1 MSHREDCS
9 RLELITD
16 SGTGEVNCKNC
27 GSVLNEKPIEVS
39 SSFKTNDEGV
49 EINQTGPPTSIKFAD
64 MGLSTLIGS
73 ANKDSTG
80 KFLNGENKRMF
91 HRLRIWD
98 KRSVS
103 KSHNASYTKAFTLL
117 DSLKIKLSLPES
129 VVQKS
134 ALLYRKSVAKKVLIG
149 RSTAEIL
156 CSLVYLSCRLSNTP
170 RSIQDISEA
179 ANIKKKSLQRIY
191 RMLVRELDIRPEAYS
206 PTDFVNK
213 ISYQVNASEQSRR
226 LAIDILTASM
236 KLGLCEGKN
245 PVGLASA
252 SVYLATSKHG
262 ESVSQVDISKISG
275 ISAVT
280 IRERAKLLKQV
291 VDKMEIE
298 R

>member
-1 MSHREDCS
+1 MIHREDCS

-16 SGTGEVNCKNC
+16 YGTGEVNCKNC
-27 GSVLNEKPIEVS
+27 GSVLNEKPIETS
-39 SSFKTNDEGV
+39 SNFKTNDDGIET
-49 EINQTGPPTSIKFAD
+49 NQTGPPTSIKFAD

-73 ANKDSTG
+73 VNKDSTG
-80 KFLNGENKRMF
+80 KFLNGENKRIF

-103 KSHNASYTKAFTLL
+103 KSHNASYAKAFTLL
-117 DSLKIKLSLPES
+117 DSLKTKLSLPES

-134 ALLYRKSVAKKVLIG
+134 ALMYRKSVAKKILVG

-156 CSLVYLSCRLSNTP
+156 CSLVYLACRLSNTP
-170 RSIQDISEA
+170 RSIQDISDA

-191 RMLVRELDIRPEAYS
+191 RMLLRELDIKPETFS

-213 ISYQVNASEQSRR
+213 ISYSVNASEQSRR
-226 LAIDILTASM
+226 LAIEILTESI
-236 KLGLCEGKN
+236 KTGYCEGKN

-252 SVYLATSKHG
+252 SVYLAAAKHG
-262 ESVSQVDISKISG
+262 ESVSQVDISRVSG

-280 IRERAKLLKQV
+280 IRERAKILKHV
-291 VDKMEIE
+291 ADKMRIKS
-298 R
+298 

>member
-1 MSHREDCS
+1 MIHKEDCG

-16 SGTGEVNCKNC
+16 YGTGEVNCKNC
-27 GSVLNEKPIEVS
+27 GSVINEKPMEVI
-39 SSFKTNDEGV
+39 SSFKTNDDGV

-73 ANKDSTG
+73 VNKDSTG
-80 KFLNGENKRMF
+80 KFLNGENKRIF

-103 KSHNASYTKAFTLL
+103 KSHNASYSKAFTLL
-117 DSLKIKLSLPES
+117 DSLKTKLSLPES

-134 ALLYRKSVAKKVLIG
+134 ALMYRKSVTKKILVG

-156 CSLVYLSCRLSNTP
+156 CSLVYLACRLSNTP

-191 RMLVRELDIRPEAYS
+191 RMLLRELDIKPETFS

-226 LAIDILTASM
+226 LAIDILAESM
-236 KLGLCEGKN
+236 KLGMCEGKN

-252 SVYLATSKHG
+252 SVYLATAKYA
-262 ESVSQVDISKISG
+262 ESVSQTDISNASG

-291 VDKMEIE
+291 ADKMEA
-298 R
+298 RN

>member
-1 MSHREDCS
+1 MNHKEDCT

-27 GSVLNEKPIEVS
+27 GSVLNEKPIES
-39 SSFKTNDEGV
+39 ASSFKTNDDGV
-49 EINQTGPPTSIKFAD
+49 DINQTGPPTSIKFAD
-64 MGLSTLIGS
+64 MGLSTQIGI

-80 KFLNGENKRMF
+80 KFLNGENKRIF

-103 KSHNASYTKAFTLL
+103 KSHNASYAKAFTLL
-117 DSLKIKLSLPES
+117 DSLKTKLSLPES
-129 VVQKS
+129 VIQKS
-134 ALLYRKSVAKKVLIG
+134 ALLYRKSVAKRVLIG

-156 CSLVYLSCRLSNTP
+156 CSVVYLACRLSNTP

-179 ANIKKKSLQRIY
+179 ANIKKKALQRIY
-191 RMLVRELDIRPEAYS
+191 RMLLRELDVKPETFS

-213 ISYQVNASEQSRR
+213 ISYHVDASEQSRR
-226 LAIDILTASM
+226 LAIEILDTSI

-252 SVYLATSKHG
+252 SVYLAAAKHG
-262 ESVSQVDISKISG
+262 ESVSQVDISKVSG

-280 IRERAKLLKQV
+280 IRERAKLLKKV
-291 VDKMEIE
+291 ADKMGAKS
-298 R
+298 